1 MTLLGKSYKNL
12 YNKEKGEYT
21 LPVIVTKEHDEISFK
36 HSFVL
41 SFLLHPMTVMIG
53 WLISVL
59 LIYLGFNLS
68 LFKTPERP
76 MRDIEFVLVDKED
89 TPINKNTKY
98 RADRNSRAGGVHDPK
113 KAVSMPS
120 PEPAKKIEK
129 KSSSSASSD
138 LQKMIKKQQKQVVQQ
153 AKQQKQQTVQKQEI
167 QKPVEKQKVAPPM
180 PQKVVEQPKKIDAPK
195 ALAPRPASVPSAPKV
210 ASVPKSNFQIP
221 TPKVAEPKLG
231 PAQGGPVAGTS
242 AGTKVGAN
250 SSSGSTSKGS
260 GSAAPSFA
268 PAKNAYST
276 GGTGGQGRF
285 SGSGTSSA
293 GGHGSAGNPGPG
305 GNPNGRPGIDAIRE
319 ADFGP
324 YMRDL
329 QRRIKMNWDPP
340 KGNESKRVVLLF
352 SISRDGRLLNVK
364 VSKTSGVPAADRAAV
379 SAVQLSA
386 PFKPLPSEFKGSK
399 VDIQFTFD
407 YNVFGASSYY

>member
-1 MTLLGKSYKNL
+1 MTILGKSYKNK
-12 YNKEKGEYT
+12 YSQERGNYT
-21 LPVIVTKEHDEISFK
+21 LPVMVTKKHDEISFK
-36 HSFVL
+36 QSFVL

-120 PEPAKKIEK
+120 PEPAKKVEK
-129 KSSSSASSD
+129 KASSSASSD

-153 AKQQKQQTVQKQEI
+153 AQQQKQQTVQKQEI
-167 QKPVEKQKVAPPM
+167 KKPVVKQEVSAPT

-195 ALAPRPASVPSAPKV
+195 ALAPRPATTPTAPKV

-242 AGTKVGAN
+242 QGTRVGA
-250 SSSGSTSKGS
+250 SSTSGTSKGS
-260 GSAAPSFA
+260 GVAAPSFA
-268 PAKNAYST
+268 PAKSAYST

-285 SGSGTSSA
+285 SGSGTSSG

-305 GNPNGRPGIDAIRE
+305 GNPNDRPGIDAIRE